1 MQVTDGPS
9 LGQAL
14 LDLLLTNA
22 EESIREV
29 KIGGSLGCSEHN
41 LVDAVCDLEECRPGK
56 KQCQE
61 PEIQE
66 SKPLSAQRAG
76 EWDPHGNSP

>member
-9 LGQAL
+9 LGKAL

-22 EESIREV
+22 EDSIREV
-29 KIGGSLGCSEHN
+29 KIGGSLGCSEHT
-41 LVDAVCDLEECRPGK
+41 LMDGVCDLEECRPGK

-66 SKPLSAQRAG
+66 SKILSAQGAA